1 MAENIEADDASWAEV
16 RVSLIFTAATSAVF
30 LSIFEIGRRNPSLSV
45 VFDRRRNSKPHR
57 TPPPLIRHS
66 IFEWLFLSNEPRY
79 SEYSDLS
86 HMRDVILER
95 KRQRDQQKK
104 RQREKEKG
112 FLSNLRKGD
121 VNDDADGDLD
131 VDGDDQHDGL
141 NAYRNVGRNAD
152 PGYLSPKNLGFY
164 KVSDWVNG

>member
-1 MAENIEADDASWAEV
+1 
-16 RVSLIFTAATSAVF
+16 
-30 LSIFEIGRRNPSLSV
+30 
-45 VFDRRRNSKPHR
+45 
-57 TPPPLIRHS
+57 
-66 IFEWLFLSNEPRY
+66 
-79 SEYSDLS
+79 
-86 HMRDVILER
+86 MRDVILER